1 LNLEETPIPWLI
13 TVEGPTAVGKTACA
27 LALAQAFGTVVLSA
41 DARQCYREMRIG
53 VARPTE
59 EELRLAPHF
68 FVADRSLH
76 QPLSAGSFEREA
88 LALLDELYR
97 VHRVVVLAGGSGLY
111 VQSLLEGLDRFPPI
125 PESVR
130 SETRALYERGGLEAL
145 QGALKS
151 ADPVYAEEV
160 DLQNPH
166 RLLRAL
172 EVCRA
177 AGRPYS
183 SFRLQ
188 RAAARPFQTL
198 RLVLERDRADLYGR
212 IEARVDGMMAEG
224 LEAEARAL
232 YPLRHLSP
240 LDTVGYRELF
250 RYVEGALSLE
260 QAIGEIKK
268 NTRRYAKRQLTWLRG
283 QSGLIPMN
291 ADEPAAAIAYLRG
304 RRDFSSALLKPPL

>member
-1 LNLEETPIPWLI
+1 LNPEEPTIPWLI
-13 TVEGPTAVGKTACA
+13 TVEGPTAVGKTSFAVA
-27 LALAQAFGTVVLSA
+27 LARAFDTVVLSA
-41 DARQCYREMRIG
+41 DARQCYSEMRIG
-53 VARPTE
+53 VARPTA
-59 EELRLAPHF
+59 EELSLVPHY
-68 FVADRSLH
+68 FVADRSV
-76 QPLSAGSFEREA
+76 QNPLSAGSFEREA
-88 LALLDELYR
+88 LALLADLYR
-97 VHRVVVLAGGSGLY
+97 EHRVVVLAGGSGLY
-111 VQSLLEGLDRFPPI
+111 VQSLLEGLDRFPPV

-130 SETRALYERGGLEAL
+130 RETRALYERGGLEAL

-151 ADPVYAEEV
+151 EDPVYAQEV

-172 EVCRA
+172 EVCRS
-177 AGRPYS
+177 AGRPFS
-183 SFRLQ
+183 SFRMQ
-188 RAAARPFQTL
+188 RAAARPFRTL
-198 RLVLERDRADLYGR
+198 RLLLERDRATLYQR
-212 IEARVDGMMAEG
+212 IETRVDGMMAEG

-232 YPLRHLSP
+232 YPLRPWSP

-250 RYVEGALSLE
+250 RYVEGELSLE

-291 ADEPAAAIAYLRG
+291 PDEPAAAIAYLRG